1 MNNINSNDFNFWLP
15 LDIAKAKNAETYPRG
30 DERRYENM
38 VFEGIASDTSE
49 DYQGE
54 SMEPNGFIIDYFLK
68 HGLFNLDHLTVREK
82 ELKSR
87 FWIGEPLD
95 GKIINN
101 KFWVKGRLWKES
113 PEARAFWDKCIE
125 MKNSGSTRKPG
136 MSIEGK
142 ALERDPK
149 NEKHITKAIINNIAL
164 TFTPVNF
171 NSYIDFVKGVQIQDF
186 IPTGDT
192 LRNNLSK
199 GVMYEE
205 GIGGKGIIIDC
216 NFNIKEERI
225 WYFMLRIE

>member
-15 LDIAKAKNAETYPRG
+15 LDIAKAKDAETYPRG

-205 GIGGKGIIIDC
+205 VIGGKRIIIDS

-225 WYFMLRIE
+225 